1 MTDPRHDALTA
12 AAQQRSRDTRQRAV
26 TTIRRLDKAGLPLT
40 MTTVAQAAGV
50 SRSWLYRQHDLHFE
64 IARHRHPA
72 PTLPRP
78 ERASTN
84 SQQQRIENMHDEIH
98 RLNNEITSLRQ
109 QLAEHYGQQRA
120 DEVAT

>member
-1 MTDPRHDALTA
+1 MTDHRHDALAA

-26 TTIRRLDKAGLPLT
+26 TAIRRLDKDGLPLT
-40 MTTVAQAAGV
+40 MTTVAKAAGV
-50 SRSWLYRQHDLHFE
+50 SRSWLYRQTDLHFE

-78 ERASTN
+78 ERASSD
-84 SQQQRIENMHDEIH
+84 SQHQRIENMHDEIR
-98 RLNNEITSLRQ
+98 RLNAEVDSLRQ

-120 DEVAT
+120 DNLT